1 MSKNKRSTKRLIT
14 PLSITFKKGFTF
26 LFDGNDNYLEFTDYD
41 GVERKLKVNT
51 NTRGKF
57 VRINNKTNYLT
68 DLF

>member
-1 MSKNKRSTKRLIT
+1 MKKNKRDLKKLVS
-14 PLSITFKKGFTF
+14 PLSIAFKNGYTIIFENKDSYLSFADD
-26 LFDGNDNYLEFTDYD
+26 DGIN
-41 GVERKLKVNT
+41 RKLKVNT